1 MQNIPEVHLK
11 DYLHLIRRRKWI
23 IIACLFITVTT
34 VAIGNY
40 AMEPVYQATVQMI
53 IDKEQRKSPVTGEMM
68 EYESYESESLTFQ
81 TYFSLIDSFPV
92 LKKVV
97 ERLPERQRQKT
108 EPAPLV
114 VFKEAIIENIR
125 NIKQFIRDLL
135 PAEEKQARQPADD
148 DPSLILHSQVNAIRS
163 RISVE
168 PIMDTRLVNVS
179 VEDTDPVFAKDIAN
193 AVAQSYIDY
202 HMTSRL
208 ETARSSMSWLT
219 EQLRDMKEKIKKS
232 EKNFYE
238 FKKRKGIFSIEG
250 KQRIDTQRIAEINSY
265 YGDAKNRRLELEA
278 TIKELRKILDHNTGE
293 RSPPTIIKT
302 GVLQDLH
309 SELVMAEIEL
319 SKLQKTYRWKHPM
332 ILEMNSRIQQ
342 IKDTFDAE
350 LKKSLNNLNSEHKVL
365 KNRERSLLSTIR
377 QYETEALALNKK
389 EMQYVI
395 LEREVET
402 NKELH
407 NLLLTK
413 FKETNVAE
421 GMNITNI
428 RLVKPAVTP
437 EIPIKPK
444 KKLNLILGAI
454 MGLMTGIGFAFFLEY
469 LDRTIKTPE
478 QVDQYLNLPIL
489 GAIPKVDK

>member
-11 DYLHLIRRRKWI
+11 DYLHLIIRRKWI
-23 IIACLFITVTT
+23 IIACLFITITT

-40 AMEPVYQATVQMI
+40 AMEPIYQATVQLI
-53 IDKEQRKSPVTGEMM
+53 VDKEQRKSPVTGEMM

-92 LKKVV
+92 LKDVV
-97 ERLPERQRQKT
+97 ERLPERQKPEV

-125 NIKQFIRDLL
+125 EIKQFIRGLF
-135 PAEEKQARQPADD
+135 PAEEKEARQSADD
-148 DPSLILHSQVNAIRS
+148 ASLILHSQVNAIRS
-163 RISVE
+163 RIRVE
-168 PIMDTRLVNVS
+168 PMTDTRLVNVS
-179 VEDTDPVFAKDIAN
+179 VEDTDPVFARDIAN
-193 AVAQSYIDY
+193 TVAQSYIDY

-208 ETARSSMSWLT
+208 EAAKGSMAWLT
-219 EQLRDMKEKIKKS
+219 EQLRDMKEKIKES
-232 EKNFYE
+232 EKNFYA
-238 FKKRKGIFSIEG
+238 FKEKEEIFSIEG
-250 KQRIDTQRIAEINSY
+250 KQRIDTQRIAEVNSY
-265 YGDAKNRRLELEA
+265 YAEANSRRLELEA
-278 TIKELRKILDHNTGE
+278 TIQELRKILDHNTGE

-302 GVLQDLH
+302 GVLNDLH
-309 SELVMAEIEL
+309 SELVMSEIEL
-319 SKLQKTYRWKHPM
+319 SKIQKTYRWKHPM
-332 ILEMNSRIQQ
+332 IREMNSKIQQ

-350 LKKSLNNLNSEHKVL
+350 LKKTLKNLNSERKVL
-365 KNRERSLLSTIR
+365 KDRERSLLSTIR
-377 QYETEALALNKK
+377 QYETEALTLNKK
-389 EMQYVI
+389 EMQYAI

-407 NLLLTK
+407 NLLLAK
-413 FKETNVAE
+413 FKETNITE
-421 GMNITNI
+421 NMNITNI

-478 QVDQYLNLPIL
+478 QVAQYLDLPIL
-489 GAIPKVDK
+489 AAIPKVDK

>member
-11 DYLHLIRRRKWI
+11 DYLQVIRRRKWI
-23 IIACLFITVTT
+23 IIASLFITVTT

-40 AMEPVYQATVQMI
+40 AMEPIYQATVQLI
-53 IDKEQRKSPVTGEMM
+53 VDKEQRKSPVTGEMM
-68 EYESYESESLTFQ
+68 EYESYQSESLTFQ
-81 TYFSLIDSFPV
+81 TCFSLIDSFPV

-97 ERLPERQRQKT
+97 ERLPERQKQET

-125 NIKQFIRDLL
+125 KIKQFISDLL
-135 PAEEKQARQPADD
+135 PAKEKEARQPADD
-148 DPSLILHSQVNAIRS
+148 PSLILYAQVNAIRS
-163 RISVE
+163 RIRVE
-168 PIMDTRLVNVS
+168 PITDTRLVNVS
-179 VEDTDPVFAKDIAN
+179 VEDTDPVFARDIAN

-208 ETARSSMSWLT
+208 ETARGSMAWLT
-219 EQLRDMKEKIKKS
+219 EQLRDMKDKIKES
-232 EKNFYE
+232 ERIFYE
-238 FKKRKGIFSIEG
+238 FKERERIFSIEG
-250 KQRIDTQRIAEINSY
+250 KQTIDTQRIAEINSY
-265 YGDAKNRRLELEA
+265 YGDAKSRRLELEA
-278 TIKELRKILDHNTGE
+278 TIQELRKILNHNAGE

-302 GVLQDLH
+302 GALQDLYGK
-309 SELVMAEIEL
+309 LVMSEIEL

-332 ILEMNSRIQQ
+332 ILEMNSKIQQ

-350 LKKSLNNLNSEHKVL
+350 LKKTLKNLNSEHKVI
-365 KNRERSLLSTIR
+365 KDRECSLLSTIR

-389 EMQYVI
+389 EMQYAI

-402 NKELH
+402 NKDLH
-407 NLLLTK
+407 NLLLAK
-413 FKETNVAE
+413 FKETNITE
-421 GMNITNI
+421 NMNITNI

-454 MGLMTGIGFAFFLEY
+454 MGLMTGVGFAFFLEY

-478 QVDQYLNLPIL
+478 QVGQYLDLPIL
-489 GAIPKVDK
+489 AAIPKVGK

>member
-11 DYLHLIRRRKWI
+11 DYLHLIIRRKWI

-40 AMEPVYQATVQMI
+40 AMEPVYQATVQLI
-53 IDKEQRKSPVTGEMM
+53 VDKEQRKSPVTGEMM

-97 ERLPERQRQKT
+97 ERLPERQEQET

-114 VFKEAIIENIR
+114 VFKEAIIENIGK
-125 NIKQFIRDLL
+125 IKQFIRDLL
-135 PAEEKQARQPADD
+135 PAKEKQAKQPADD
-148 DPSLILHSQVNAIRS
+148 SSLILHSQVNAIRS
-163 RISVE
+163 RIRVE

-179 VEDTDPVFAKDIAN
+179 VEDTDPVFARDIAN

-208 ETARSSMSWLT
+208 ETARGSMTWLT
-219 EQLRDMKEKIKKS
+219 EQLRDMKEKIKES

-238 FKKRKGIFSIEG
+238 FKEREGIFSIEG
-250 KQRIDTQRIAEINSY
+250 KQRIDTQRIAEVNSY
-265 YGDAKNRRLELEA
+265 YGNAKSKRLELEA
-278 TIKELRKILDHNTGE
+278 TIQELRKILDHNAGE
-293 RSPPTIIKT
+293 RSPPTIVKT
-302 GVLQDLH
+302 GVLQDLYG
-309 SELVMAEIEL
+309 ELVMSEIEL
-319 SKLQKTYRWKHPM
+319 SKLQKTYRGKHPL
-332 ILEMNSRIQQ
+332 ILELNSRIQQ

-350 LKKSLNNLNSEHKVL
+350 LKKTLNNLNSEHKVL

-389 EMQYVI
+389 EMRYAI

-413 FKETNVAE
+413 FKETNIAE
-421 GMNITNI
+421 DMNITNI

-478 QVDQYLNLPIL
+478 QVEQYIQLPIL
-489 GAIPKVDK
+489 AAIPKVDK

>member
-1 MQNIPEVHLK
+1 MQNIPEVHIK
-11 DYLHLIRRRKWI
+11 DYLHLIKRRKWI

-40 AMEPVYQATVQMI
+40 AMEPIYQATVQLI
-53 IDKEQRKSPVTGEMM
+53 VDREQRKSPVTGEMM

-92 LKKVV
+92 LKNVV
-97 ERLPERQRQKT
+97 ERLPERQRQET

-125 NIKQFIRDLL
+125 NIKQFIRDLF
-135 PAEEKQARQPADD
+135 PAEEKEARQPADD
-148 DPSLILHSQVNAIRS
+148 ASLILHAQVNAIRS
-163 RISVE
+163 RIRVE
-168 PIMDTRLVNVS
+168 PITDTRLVNVS
-179 VEDTDPVFAKDIAN
+179 VEDTDPVFARDIAN

-208 ETARSSMSWLT
+208 EAAKGSMAWLT
-219 EQLRDMKEKIKKS
+219 EQLRDMKEKIKES
-232 EKNFYE
+232 ERNFYG
-238 FKKRKGIFSIEG
+238 FKEREGIFSIEG
-250 KQRIDTQRIAEINSY
+250 KQRIDTQRIAEVNSY
-265 YGDAKNRRLELEA
+265 YGDAKSRRLELEA
-278 TIKELRKILDHNTGE
+278 TIHELRKILDHDTGE

-309 SELVMAEIEL
+309 SELVMSEIEL
-319 SKLQKTYRWKHPM
+319 SKLRKTYRWKHPM
-332 ILEMNSRIQQ
+332 ILEMNSKIQQ

-350 LKKSLNNLNSEHKVL
+350 LKKTLKNLNSEHKVL
-365 KNRERSLLSTIR
+365 TDRELSLLSTIR
-377 QYETEALALNKK
+377 QYETEALTLNKK
-389 EMQYVI
+389 EMQYAI
-395 LEREVET
+395 LDREVET

-413 FKETNVAE
+413 FKETNITE
-421 GMNITNI
+421 NMNITNI

-444 KKLNLILGAI
+444 KKLNLILAAI

-478 QVDQYLNLPIL
+478 QVAQYLDLPIL
-489 GAIPKVDK
+489 AAIPKVGK